1 MILTG
6 YAKQI
11 GRPECN
17 PSSESVYCIAT
28 LNEDVAE
35 VLPYLNAVLHGVEYF
50 PDPPEVLFHIDDKS
64 IKVGAREIAVSQLA
78 DEEEADRVLEWW
90 KDKINEVWGK
100 RQGITPCYEG
110 KVKPRLIDVLRLLP
124 KTNCAKCGHP
134 TCMVFAAQVVEGKC
148 GAGQCPELPGEN
160 REKLSLYLAAFRFDR

>member
-6 YAKQI
+6 YTKQI

-17 PSSESVYCIAT
+17 PNSESVYCIAT

-35 VLPYLNAVLHGVEYF
+35 VLPYLNAALHGVEYF
-50 PDPPEVLFHIDDKS
+50 HDPPEVLFHLQGRR
-64 IKVGAREIAVSQLA
+64 IKVGAREIAVSQLE

-90 KDKINEVWGK
+90 KDKINEVWEK
-100 RQGITPCYEG
+100 RASIVPCYEG

-124 KTNCAKCGHP
+124 KTNCKKCGHP
-134 TCMVFAAQVVEGKC
+134 TCTVFASQVVEGKY
-148 GAGQCPELPGEN
+148 GAEYCPELSAEN
-160 REKLSLYLAAFRFDR
+160 REKLSVCLAGFHFD